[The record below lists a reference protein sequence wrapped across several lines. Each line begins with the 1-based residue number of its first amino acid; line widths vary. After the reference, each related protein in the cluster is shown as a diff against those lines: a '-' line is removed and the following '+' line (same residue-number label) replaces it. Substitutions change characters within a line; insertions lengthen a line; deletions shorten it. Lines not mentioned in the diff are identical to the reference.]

1 MIVWGFLLFFLALSL
16 YLFGDSIMFLL
27 ISFGVLASG
36 ELFKREKQAAIF
48 LYFAVFIVIYIFAF
62 TDATEDR
69 IFTRVVVPTLMG
81 IISLLLSIRKNLS

>member
-1 MIVWGFLLFFLALSL
+1 MIIWGFLLFFLALSL
-16 YLFGDSIMFLL
+16 YLFGDSIMFLV

-48 LYFAVFIVIYIFAF
+48 LYFAVLIVIYIFAF

-69 IFTRVVVPTLMG
+69 IFTRVAMPTLMG
-81 IISLLLSIRKNLS
+81 IISLLPSIRRNLS